1 MGTLVSSGGGVPVPK
16 GSNLPQGYEQRA
28 LSPRFEEYIAHL
40 RSLQRREWWTW
51 GVTMFVLLL
60 LTAAVASLALPEIA
74 GHRGRLFDSAVF
86 QSVFGLT
93 MLIFLLGGYLTYEK
107 TLINRLRIDLAE
119 GQSHSALWR
128 DLALVDSLTGLF
140 NRRFAERQMKA
151 EVARA
156 QRKSYQLTVVLFD
169 LNNFKEINDQYGH
182 AAGDVALKAFADR
195 LTGACRQG
203 DLAVRLGGD
212 EFMLLLPECDATQVH
227 LLLERMENISAEI
240 SGRNICITYAV
251 GWADCKKGQRPQD
264 LLDEADRAL
273 YLHKQSGKRQASDG
287 VPISG

>member
-1 MGTLVSSGGGVPVPK
+1 MPNH
-16 GSNLPQGYEQRA
+16 GSPLSQANEQRA

-40 RSLQRREWWTW
+40 RDLQRREWWTW

-60 LTAAVASLALPEIA
+60 LTSAVGSLALPEIA
-74 GHRGRLFDSAVF
+74 AQRTRWFSSPVF
-86 QSVFGLT
+86 QSVSGLT

-119 GQSHSALWR
+119 GQSHSAIWR

-156 QRKSYQLTVVLFD
+156 QRKNYQLTIVLFD
-169 LNNFKEINDQYGH
+169 LNDFKQINDQYGH
-182 AAGDVALKAFADR
+182 AAGDTALKAFADR
-195 LTGACRQG
+195 LTSACRQG
-203 DLAVRLGGD
+203 DIAARLGGD

-227 LLLERMENISAEI
+227 LLLERMEEI
-240 SGRNICITYAV
+240 RADIEGRQIHITYAV
-251 GWADCKKGQRPQD
+251 GWADCQKGQKPEE
-264 LLDEADRAL
+264 LLDEADKAL
-273 YLHKQSGKRQASDG
+273 YVHKQLGKRP
-287 VPISG
+287 VPVSAAVPR